1 MTNEYEVVDESGYQD
16 FFSPY
21 IDYKDFLLPDGKQS
35 IRFKVMSEGERMRYQ
50 KKTNRPI
57 NIDRRSDTASIS
69 PDVASDRLELIITSV
84 VDWTLVSRGPEGNW
98 VMQPY
103 SESNL
108 RNWVLTANPKI
119 ISDLERAIQKA
130 NPWMQAEMSEKDI
143 EDEIENLQQLLEQKR
158 KEELEKN
165 S

>member
-1 MTNEYEVVDESGYQD
+1 MTNEYEVDESGYQD

-103 SESNL
+103 SESSL